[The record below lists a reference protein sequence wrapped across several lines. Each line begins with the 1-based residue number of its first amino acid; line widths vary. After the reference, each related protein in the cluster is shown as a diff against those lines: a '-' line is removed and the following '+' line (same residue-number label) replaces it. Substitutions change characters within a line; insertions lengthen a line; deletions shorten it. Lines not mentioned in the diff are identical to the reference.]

1 MKIYETLKYESI
13 RKRWCKKTSHFLLGF
28 LVASVLILL
37 WMFDIII
44 SFDSLRD
51 FLILSLQLTAI
62 LALIQA
68 IAIARIDLFKKE
80 EDKKE
85 ISEDFSKFLT
95 ISIWGFFGIL
105 AALLILLLLEKY
117 YCSNLFY
124 IFPVLTIAY
133 VTTLFSYIFCGS
145 LSYADHF
152 GKGPKN

>member
-1 MKIYETLKYESI
+1 MKIYETIKYESI
-13 RKRWCKKTSHFLLGF
+13 RKQWCTKESHFLLGI
-28 LVASVLILL
+28 LIASVLLLL

-44 SFDSLRD
+44 SFDSLKD
-51 FLILSLQLTAI
+51 FLILSIQFTAI
-62 LALIQA
+62 LALVQT

-85 ISEDFSKFLT
+85 ILKDFSKFFT

-105 AALLILLLLEKY
+105 AILLILLLLENY
-117 YCSNLFY
+117 YRDSRFN
-124 IFPVLTIAY
+124 IFSIFAISY